1 MDPFTLSNDDWGVQ
15 SPPKRKVFRF
25 HYHSQKVI
33 GSLGVICL
41 EVCSSKSSTDLSRG
55 SGDSK
60 TFEKEQFIEIELA
73 LSTRWAPSIVINGVV
88 GAAINGRK

>member
-1 MDPFTLSNDDWGVQ
+1 MLVKSKRFRNYSNLPR
-15 SPPKRKVFRF
+15 SLFIKVE
-25 HYHSQKVI
+25 Y
-33 GSLGVICL
+33 
-41 EVCSSKSSTDLSRG
+41 LSRG

-73 LSTRWAPSIVINGVV
+73 LSTRCAPSIVINGVV